1 MKKIA
6 LTLLSTLIITG
17 CTAQSSA
24 ENRNSD
30 HYAYLKKCENITL
43 DNMPQQVNK
52 NNFLKLLYKGEM
64 IINTTQFI
72 TSSKQDMLVR
82 VGWDPDISK
91 AIADCDIEQ
100 MMIVLNAAKE
110 PFEKLKANT
119 KSPTEREALI
129 KTYSAWEN
137 YVSSPSRENKNN
149 FNEKASYYKNI

>member
-1 MKKIA
+1 
-6 LTLLSTLIITG
+6 
-17 CTAQSSA
+17 
-24 ENRNSD
+24 
-30 HYAYLKKCENITL
+30 
-43 DNMPQQVNK
+43 
-52 NNFLKLLYKGEM
+52 
-64 IINTTQFI
+64 
-72 TSSKQDMLVR
+72 
-82 VGWDPDISK
+82 
-91 AIADCDIEQ
+91 